1 MNQSLSR
8 YPATWV
14 PTLYFAESL
23 PYMLINIVAIPMYM
37 DMGLSEKLIPLYVG
51 FLGYAWMVKPL
62 WSPLV
67 QLTATRKRWAMGT
80 QLILAIG
87 FLLVGLIIQTE
98 GFFLVSFSLLAIL
111 SFVSATHDIA
121 IDGYY
126 LEVLSEKDQSF
137 FIGIRNTAYRIGLLF
152 AKGPLLILIGMLMA
166 GSSSFFS
173 EPMSAGVAY
182 SYGWYLCA
190 AIFALL
196 WAYHSMFMPKAKEA
210 ESKLE
215 DKIEEIGD
223 LTPEAKKVVE
233 DKKSMRELLLSFFA
247 KNKMGIMILFLLLY
261 RLGES
266 QIQAIGQTFLKN
278 DVAEGGLGLST
289 EVFGTIYGTFG
300 TLALIA
306 GGILGGILVSRD
318 GLKKW
323 LWPMMIAINLPNAL
337 YVYLS
342 YYQPDSYWLITTCIS
357 IEQFGYGLGFTAFV
371 MYMIYMARGKY
382 QTAHYA
388 IATGFMAL
396 GNILPLQ
403 VSGFIK
409 DWLGNYVL
417 FFSWTLLAT
426 IPAFVVAAMIPLDK
440 DFGKKT

>member
-1 MNQSLSR
+1 MNKFLAK
-8 YPATWV
+8 YPASWV

-67 QLTATRKRWAMGT
+67 QLTSTRRRWAMSM
-80 QLILAIG
+80 QFILAVG
-87 FLLVGLIIQTE
+87 FFLVGTVIQTE
-98 GFFLVSFSLLAIL
+98 SFFLVSFALLAIL

-126 LEVLSEKDQSF
+126 LEVLSEKDQAF

-152 AKGPLLILIGMLMA
+152 AKGPLLIIIGMLMA
-166 GSSSFFS
+166 GSSGIF
-173 EPMSAGVAY
+173 EDKLSAGQAY
-182 SYGWYLCA
+182 SYGWYICA
-190 AIFALL
+190 ALFGVL
-196 WAYHSMFMPKAKEA
+196 WFYHSVVMPRQDKVETSLA
-210 ESKLE
+210 
-215 DKIEEIGD
+215 DKIDEIGGE
-223 LTPEAKKVVE
+223 TKAEAVE
-233 DKKSMRELLLSFFA
+233 EKQSMKELLLSFFA
-247 KNKMGIMILFLLLY
+247 KEKMGIMILFLLLY

-278 DVAEGGLGLST
+278 DIEQGGLGLST

-300 TLALIA
+300 TLALIV

-323 LWPMMIAINLPNAL
+323 LWPMLIAINLPNAL

-342 YYQPDSYWLITTCIS
+342 YYQPESYWLITTCIS

-371 MYMIYMARGKY
+371 MYMIYMAKGKY

-403 VSGFIK
+403 ISGFIK
-409 DWLGNYVL
+409 DWLGDYVL
-417 FFSWTLLAT
+417 FFSWTLIAT
-426 IPAFVVAAMIPLDK
+426 IPAFVVAAMIPLDGE
-440 DFGKKT
+440 FGKKK